1 MMNDSLYCI
10 ADDLCLHSWEVYLN
24 ACTFIVSSLFLMYA
38 AYKIVVLVRVSHDYH
53 QNLSNEKKSDTDND
67 MNMNNDGTTTSSSSS
82 AIKNRSIKGGVG
94 SHHDIHSSKSRISK
108 RSSKEYDLLVA
119 CNNRE
124 ASITEL
130 HRDLLDSSNSSNNSS
145 SSSSSG
151 DGRSSRELSM
161 ALDNDISD
169 VYYILLAWSIV
180 MTCVLITHIT
190 FMYSHLQYDQL
201 LVEVLLTLSSYSLLL
216 SKTQH
221 SSGNG
226 ITHNHHHNI
235 QPHTRNIIFELLFT
249 MLSSISWFPLYR
261 MFMSTPSNIA
271 LIHLTHTKWLLAFIT
286 FTSISITSSLRYY
299 LLTSLQYIKW
309 FGLSSIIAYYS
320 SFLCIEIVT
329 SWSLTDQPVL
339 RTIINNIIIEHLDLN
354 VIRYWNRLSIHIE
367 GTTWV
372 IPTRLF
378 YVVATTTIHT
388 ITLCV
393 TYLLSDTLTTP
404 TIATTTSSPSTAPTS
419 ESSTTASHHLGDDDG
434 DDDENDYQGLPR
446 DCVEISVEQAI
457 ELQEAAMEGRSAVN
471 MMRKRGGR

>member
-1 MMNDSLYCI
+1 MMMNDSLYCI

-67 MNMNNDGTTTSSSSS
+67 MNMNNDGTTSSST
-82 AIKNRSIKGGVG
+82 IKNRSIKGG

-124 ASITEL
+124 ASIAEL
-130 HRDLLDSSNSSNNSS
+130 HRELLDSSNSSNKSS
-145 SSSSSG
+145 SSSSSSSSSNS
-151 DGRSSRELSM
+151 DSRELSM
-161 ALDNDISD
+161 ALDSDISD

-180 MTCVLITHIT
+180 MTCLLIIHIT
-190 FMYSHLQYDQL
+190 YMYSHLQYDQL

-216 SKTQH
+216 SKPQH

-226 ITHNHHHNI
+226 ITHNHHYNI
-235 QPHTRNIIFELLFT
+235 QPHTWNIIFELLFI

-271 LIHLTHTKWLLAFIT
+271 LIHFTHTKWLLAFIT

-309 FGLSSIIAYYS
+309 FGLSTIIAYYS

-339 RTIINNIIIEHLDLN
+339 RTIINNIIIEHLDLD

-367 GTTWV
+367 GTTRI

-378 YVVATTTIHT
+378 YVVATITIHT

-393 TYLLSDTLTTP
+393 TYLLSDTPTT
-404 TIATTTSSPSTAPTS
+404 ITTSSSSSTAPIS

-434 DDDENDYQGLPR
+434 DDDDDNDYQGLPS
-446 DCVEISVEQAI
+446 DCVEISLEQAI